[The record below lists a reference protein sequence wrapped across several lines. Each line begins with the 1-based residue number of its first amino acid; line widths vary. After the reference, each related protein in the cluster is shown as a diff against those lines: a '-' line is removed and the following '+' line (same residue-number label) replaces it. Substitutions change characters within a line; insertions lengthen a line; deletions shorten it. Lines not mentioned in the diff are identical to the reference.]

1 MDIFTD
7 IARRMDSDKL
17 ETLAR
22 FRAAAKEHK
31 PLRAG
36 LNDLPS
42 GFLAGVG
49 FDGELHAL
57 FVLNPFGMLVAR
69 AAETLTKENAA

>member
-1 MDIFTD
+1 MTLFHD
-7 IARRMDSDKL
+7 IAARLGADEL

-31 PLRAG
+31 SLPAG

-49 FDGELHAL
+49 FDEGHRAL

-69 AAETLTKENAA
+69 AAETLAKENAA